1 MPRQIKDYQSG
12 ENEKENIL
20 RNELGLI
27 KNCNVKI
34 IPNVMIQDKIQEI

>member
-20 RNELGLI
+20 RKELRLN
-27 KNCNVKI
+27 KKCNVKI
-34 IPNVMIQDKIQEI
+34 IPNVTIQGKIQEM